1 MTRIYLIRHAEAEGN
16 LYRVAHGQYNS
27 TITPRGYRQLGALRE
42 RFKDVPID
50 AVYGSD
56 LLRAHTTASAVY
68 VPKNLPFRPMPL
80 LREICLGKWEQMSW
94 GEIDR
99 ADHDMYMDFNKRPHL
114 WQVEGAE
121 SFAAVQERMLAA
133 IRQIA
138 EENPGKTV
146 AATSHGAALRTLL
159 GTLEGKTL
167 EEIGQTGHG
176 DNTAVSLIEVDGE
189 EIRVIFR
196 DDASHVPAELS
207 TFRRQS
213 WYKEDAATA
222 PGLWF
227 KTLEENGSGRVADAM
242 LGEKAVGRIS
252 VEKEGGKLRIS
263 EFEIFPTFRG
273 QRYGVQLL
281 GQAVQYA
288 RKAGLEDL
296 VVTAPEEFAG
306 YFIRYGFTQLGEGTA
321 GIELGLDIRLVIRPI
336 P

>member
-27 TITPRGYRQLGALRE
+27 TITPRGYRQLACLRE
-42 RFKDVPID
+42 RFRNIEID

-68 VPKNLPFRPMPL
+68 VPKNLPFHPLPL

-99 ADHDMYMDFNKRPHL
+99 QDPQMYVDFNQKPHL

-121 SFAAVQERMLAA
+121 TFAVVRDRMLAA
-133 IRQIA
+133 VRRIA
-138 EENPGKTV
+138 AENPGKTV

-167 EEIGQTGHG
+167 EEIGTTPHG
-176 DNTAVSLIEVDGE
+176 DNTAVSFLEVEGD

-196 DDASHVPAELS
+196 DDCSHIPPELS

-213 WYKEDAATA
+213 WYKADAATA

-227 KTLEENGSGRVADAM
+227 KTAEKNENGKVVDAM
-242 LGEKAVGRIS
+242 SEETAVGRVSIE
-252 VEKEGGKLRIS
+252 VENSCLRIS
-263 EFEIFPTFRG
+263 EFEVFPAFRG
-273 QRYGVQLL
+273 ERYGVQLL

-288 RKAGLEDL
+288 RTKALEDL
-296 VVTAPEEFAG
+296 VITAPEEFAG
-306 YFIRYGFTQLGEGTA
+306 YFPRYGFAEIGRNAA
-321 GIELGLDIRLVIRPI
+321 GIEWKLDIRLVIREI

>member
-1 MTRIYLIRHAEAEGN
+1 VE
-16 LYRVAHGQYNS
+16 
-27 TITPRGYRQLGALRE
+27 
-42 RFKDVPID
+42 ID

-56 LLRAHTTASAVY
+56 LLRTHITASAVY
-68 VPKNLPFRPMPL
+68 VPKNLPFRPLPL

-99 ADHDMYMDFNKRPHL
+99 QDHQMYMDFNQKPHL

-121 SFAAVQERMLAA
+121 SFAVVRDRMLAA

-138 EENPGKTV
+138 AENPGKTV

-167 EEIGQTGHG
+167 EGIGSTGHG
-176 DNTAVSLIEVDGE
+176 DNTAVSLLEVEGDT
-189 EIRVIFR
+189 IRVVFR
-196 DDASHVPAELS
+196 DDNSHVPEELS

-213 WYKEDAATA
+213 WYKADAATA

-227 KTLEENGSGRVADAM
+227 KTLEENETGKVVDGM
-242 LGEKAVGRIS
+242 LDETAVGRVS
-252 VEKEGGKLRIS
+252 MEKEGGKLRLS
-263 EFEIFPTFRG
+263 EFEVFPRYRG

-288 RKAGLEDL
+288 RRKGLEDL
-296 VVTAPEEFAG
+296 VITVPEKYAG
-306 YFIRYGFTQLGEGTA
+306 YFVRYGFVQTGSSDA
-321 GIELGLDIRLVIRPI
+321 GMDLQLDIRLVIRPI